1 MALNG
6 SGEGDNALIIKEVMQ
21 GCLDSI
27 AELSSPKEAKE
38 IVREVLRSLSRDY
51 PPLEGVV
58 VEQET
63 VVIKNPQEINFMTRV
78 NLARA
83 MNLFIT
89 RSLSMLGS
97 ESGMPKFRQNMS
109 KNINQS
115 LNMKIR
121 DAGVCL

>member
-1 MALNG
+1 MVLNG
-6 SGEGDNALIIKEVMQ
+6 SAEGDNALIIKEVMQ

-27 AELSSPKEAKE
+27 SELSSLKEAKE
-38 IVREVLRSLSRDY
+38 IVRKVLHSLSRDY
-51 PPLEGVV
+51 PPLEGVNV
-58 VEQET
+58 SQDK
-63 VVIKNPQEINFMTRV
+63 VVIKNPQEVNSMTRV

-97 ESGMPKFRQNMS
+97 ENEMPKFRQNMS
-109 KNINQS
+109 KNINQN

-121 DAGVCL
+121 DAGICL